1 MLVIEL
7 KIAPTARPVN
17 RSKALL
23 ETRCVKKVP
32 NEMVQLVHTHTHTH
46 TDITRHNQTL
56 TKNSKR
62 THSEPKLSFP
72 S

>member
-7 KIAPTARPVN
+7 EIAPAARPVN
-17 RSKALL
+17 RSEALL

-32 NEMVQLVHTHTHTH
+32 TEMVQLVHTH

-56 TKNSKR
+56 TKKL
-62 THSEPKLSFP
+62 THAQ
-72 S
+72 

>member
-7 KIAPTARPVN
+7 EIAPAASPVN

-32 NEMVQLVHTHTHTH
+32 TEMVQLVHTHTHY

-56 TKNSKR
+56 TKNSNAH
-62 THSEPKLSFP
+62 TVNPN
-72 S
+72 